1 MSRTEVSAG
10 GIVFRDGPEGVEIVL
25 VRRHAERLVAI
36 PKGKVD
42 PGESLPETAVREVRE
57 ETGLEADVVAELGT
71 VEYWFTDFHGERVEK
86 IVHYYLMVPTG
97 GDIAD
102 HDDEFDEVGWFHIAE
117 AQRVLTHQNQM
128 PILHRAAE
136 LIAKMPA

>member
-1 MSRTEVSAG
+1 VSRTEVSAG
-10 GIVFRDGPEGVEIVL
+10 GVVFRDGPEGVEIIL

-42 PGESLPETAVREVRE
+42 PGESLPETAAREVRE
-57 ETGLEADVVAELGT
+57 ETGLKADVVAELGT

-86 IVHYYLMVPTG
+86 IVHYYLMAPTG

-117 AQRVLTHQNQM
+117 AQRILTHQNQM
-128 PILHRAAE
+128 HILHRAAE

>member
-57 ETGLEADVVAELGT
+57 ETGLVADVVAELGT

-86 IVHYYLMVPTG
+86 VVHYYLMTPTG
-97 GDIAD
+97 GDVAD

-128 PILHRAAE
+128 HILHRAAE

>member
-1 MSRTEVSAG
+1 VSRTEVSAG

>member
-1 MSRTEVSAG
+1 VSRTEVSAG
-10 GIVFRDGPEGVEIVL
+10 GIVFRDGPEGAEIVL